1 MTRTATITGTGSEVY
16 IHTPTAT
23 TCTSNAA
30 ADCAYRITVCVPGEC
45 WTCPF
50 CRGQAHAIGE
60 RTGHDGTRR
69 WRFGCR
75 CGGTF
80 DMQRDVTT

>member
-1 MTRTATITGTGSEVY
+1 MTRTSTIAGTGSEVN
-16 IHTPTAT
+16 IDTHTTYT
-23 TCTSNAA
+23 VNAA
-30 ADCAYRITVCVPGEC
+30 SDSGRFRITVCAPGEC

-50 CRGQAHAIGE
+50 CHGQAHAIGE
-60 RTGHDGTRR
+60 RVGHDGTAR

>member
-1 MTRTATITGTGSEVY
+1 MTRTSTIAGTGSEVDLDIPLGTIY
-16 IHTPTAT
+16 TGHG
-23 TCTSNAA
+23 
-30 ADCAYRITVCVPGEC
+30 CAFRITVCVPGEC

-60 RTGHDGTRR
+60 RTGHDWTRR

-75 CGGTF
+75 CGMTF
-80 DMQRDVTT
+80 DMER